1 MEISLE
7 NLYVDMIL
15 GLKGLSLSINCS
27 VIEEPLASRLVMVLI
42 ARDIFPNMTKFNI
55 AV

>member
-1 MEISLE
+1 MWILE
-7 NLYVDMIL
+7 
-15 GLKGLSLSINCS
+15 LKGFNKSVHCS
-27 VIEEPLASRLVMVLI
+27 VIEKPLASQLVMVLI